1 MHDHVVK
8 VFVQISKFSSFK
20 KSSNESR
27 IDSIIKYIVLKN
39 TIQTLN
45 FTHNFLT
52 KNCEIQ
58 K

>member
-1 MHDHVVK
+1 M
-8 VFVQISKFSSFK
+8 IMLSKFSSEFQNFLLLK
-20 KSSNESR
+20 RAQMNLELNT
-27 IDSIIKYIVLKN
+27 IIQYIVLKK

-45 FTHNFLT
+45 FTHNFST